1 MVKGVDTYNK
11 KKKNHYMYK
20 KGVDTDYK
28 RYQMLMTFLQVDSGG
43 RDNTWIVEF
52 VKELQNSCGGDNWID
67 SNLWIQ

>member
-1 MVKGVDTYNK
+1 
-11 KKKNHYMYK
+11 MYK
-20 KGVDTDYK
+20 KGVDTHYK